1 MWEPTAASARLTAM
15 KGPMSLAL
23 ALVCVLAACAPA
35 ASGEDVRV
43 ADASSPSTGPAS
55 RSSSASDLTPA
66 PTAAPDTEC
75 TGFEVEY
82 GKEDGLPTRELA
94 ADSGF
99 RQLGLSGDYEAVLN
113 ARGTTRRHGEVTG
126 YVIVLELDDGTFV
139 AVEGQ
144 SCI

>member
-1 MWEPTAASARLTAM
+1 M
-15 KGPMSLAL
+15 KGPISLAL
-23 ALVCVLAACAPA
+23 ALVCGLAACAPA

-43 ADASSPSTGPAS
+43 ADASSW
-55 RSSSASDLTPA
+55 ASDPA
-66 PTAAPDTEC
+66 PATAAPGTQC

-82 GKEDGLPTRELA
+82 AKEGGLPTRELA

-113 ARGTTRRHGEVTG
+113 ARGTTRRYDEVTG